1 MFSSLPFSTDTFSSL
16 GINLVEGVSLL
27 DAIAVIEAKAGLKL
41 EDTASIEGVAILTA
55 DGTLTL
61 GGASAELSAVVDI
74 LANATV
80 RTDDAKIF
88 IWTAPSRSTT
98 WSFSEVYSGEKLIWV
113 IPTGV
118 GASTWVIPN

>member
-61 GGASAELSAVVDI
+61 GGSSVELNAVVDI

-80 RTDDAKIF
+80 RSSDANIF
-88 IWTAPSRSTT
+88 IWIAPARATT
-98 WSFSEVYSGEKLIWV
+98 WT
-113 IPTGV
+113 IPVDV
-118 GASTWVIPN
+118 GASTWILPS

>member
-27 DAIAVIEAKAGLKL
+27 DAIAVIEAK
-41 EDTASIEGVAILTA
+41 

-61 GGASAELSAVVDI
+61 GGASAELSAIVDI

-80 RTDDAKIF
+80 RTNDAKIF

-98 WSFSEVYSGEKLIWV
+98 WI
-113 IPTGV
+113 IPVDV
-118 GASTWVIPN
+118 GASTWTIPAKVGTSTWVLPS

>member
-27 DAIAVIEAKAGLKL
+27 DAIAVIEAK
-41 EDTASIEGVAILTA
+41 GVAILTA

-61 GGASAELSAVVDI
+61 GGASAELSAIVDI

-80 RTDDAKIF
+80 RTNDAKIF

-98 WSFSEVYSGEKLIWV
+98 WI
-113 IPTGV
+113 IPVDV
-118 GASTWVIPN
+118 GASTWTIPAKVGTSTWVLPS

>member
-55 DGTLTL
+55 DGTLSI
-61 GGASAELSAVVDI
+61 GGSRAELSAVIDI

-80 RTDDAKIF
+80 RSNDANIF
-88 IWTAPSRSTT
+88 IWTIPARETT
-98 WSFSEVYSGEKLIWV
+98 WI
-113 IPTGV
+113 IPEM
-118 GASTWVIPN
+118 

>member
-1 MFSSLPFSTDTFSSL
+1 MFSSLPFSTDPFSSL
-16 GINLVEGVSLL
+16 GINLVEGASLL

-61 GGASAELSAVVDI
+61 GGASAELSAIVDI

-80 RTDDAKIF
+80 RTNDAKIF

-98 WSFSEVYSGEKLIWV
+98 WI
-113 IPTGV
+113 IPVDV
-118 GASTWVIPN
+118 GASTWTIPAKVGTSTWVLPS

>member
-61 GGASAELSAVVDI
+61 GGSSVEI
-74 LANATV
+74 
-80 RTDDAKIF
+80 
-88 IWTAPSRSTT
+88 APARATT
-98 WSFSEVYSGEKLIWV
+98 WT
-113 IPTGV
+113 IPVDV
-118 GASTWVIPN
+118 GASTWILPS